1 MKENIVDNF
10 MRGVVLVALAWFG
23 LRGFLPDIA
32 AAGYMP
38 ALLSAA
44 VIAIAGYSVGPYA
57 YRTYRCAQSCQATC
71 DPQFC
76 RAM

>member
-1 MKENIVDNF
+1 MKETILDNF
-10 MRGVVLVALAWFG
+10 MRGVVLGALAWFG

-38 ALLSAA
+38 AVLSAGVILIGGYA
-44 VIAIAGYSVGPYA
+44 VRPYA
-57 YRTYRCAQSCQATC
+57 YRSYRCAQSCQTTC